1 MATRHAEPL
10 VVSAFNWVPDFARGN
25 VRDLRVRWALEE
37 IGRPYGTAL
46 LDATRPRGADYT
58 CWQPFGQVPALR
70 EGGLSMFESGAIL
83 LYLGEDE
90 ERLLPR
96 EQQARWQA
104 VSWLIAALNSV
115 EPYLTKLIE
124 LRLFRR
130 EEPWAGA
137 AFEAMRPGAEKRL
150 AQLSDALGDS
160 DWLAGRFSVADIAM
174 VSVLRLAEA
183 MDLLAP
189 HPNLSA
195 YVARGTARPA
205 YARALQAQLDDFEDN
220 PPGPIEAAPRQGE

>member
-58 CWQPFGQVPALR
+58 SWQPFGQVPALR
-70 EGGLSMFESGAIL
+70 EGDLSIFESGAIL

-115 EPYLTKLIE
+115 EPSLSTLID
-124 LRLFRR
+124 LRLFHR
-130 EEPWAGA
+130 EEPWAAA
-137 AFEAMRPGAEKRL
+137 AFDTLRSEPDKRL
-150 AQLSDALGDS
+150 AQLSGALGDR
-160 DWLAGRFSVADIAM
+160 DWLAGPFSAADIAM
-174 VSVLRLAEA
+174 VTVLRLADA
-183 MDLLAP
+183 IDLLGP

-195 YVARGTARPA
+195 YVARGTVRPA

-220 PPGPIEAAPRQGE
+220 PPGPQQAGPRQGE